1 MNYYVRVNSKGGI
14 TIPVAL
20 RRQLSIKKGD
30 VYTVG
35 GKADQLE
42 LTRDLQK
49 CVFCGKSENDVRL
62 QKLKEQF
69 VCDKCA
75 IAIKKLVEE

>member
-30 VYTVG
+30 VYVVDG
-35 GKADQLE
+35 NADQLR

-49 CVFCGKSENDVRL
+49 CIFCGKSENDVRL